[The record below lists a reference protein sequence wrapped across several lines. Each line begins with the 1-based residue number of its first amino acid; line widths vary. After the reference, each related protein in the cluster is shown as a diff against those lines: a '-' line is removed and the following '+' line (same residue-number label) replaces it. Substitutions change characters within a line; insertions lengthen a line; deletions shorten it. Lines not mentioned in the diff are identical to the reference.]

1 MRCLYV
7 TIWCKKVVIDVGGG
21 FGPPE
26 CHSVLGGSNTP
37 TERRILHRNW
47 FIPRSRSRRN
57 PRFQKFLATQDSSIL
72 SHLASRLSC
81 PVEASISI
89 SIRVPLVTLTTLSGH
104 HTSYSLS
111 LSCSSIGNT
120 WHALQNHAVKS
131 FFYLLVA
138 THYKTLV
145 MLSQYL

>member
-1 MRCLYV
+1 M
-7 TIWCKKVVIDVGGG
+7 WEVVLA
-21 FGPPE
+21 PPE
-26 CHSVLGGSNTP
+26 CHSVLGGSDTP

-47 FIPRSRSRRN
+47 FILRSGSRRN
-57 PRFQKFLATQDSSIL
+57 PRFQKFLATQGSSIL

-81 PVEASISI
+81 PSRCQASVPI

-120 WHALQNHAVKS
+120 WHALQNHVVKS
-131 FFYLLVA
+131 SFYLLVA
-138 THYKTLV
+138 TQYKTLV
-145 MLSQYL
+145 VLSQYLSYYI